1 MGLSAAQSSA
11 FKAASGGFDPQV
23 LNLICVG
30 FVLAAL
36 FLWAAWA
43 LNDVW
48 NGWANE
54 KVRNAALGRFAVKTT
69 ILLVMSIWIF
79 AS

>member
-1 MGLSAAQSSA
+1 MSMTAAQSSA
-11 FKAASGGFDPQV
+11 FKSASGLDPQI
-23 LNLICVG
+23 LSLICIG
-30 FVLAAL
+30 FLLASL

-43 LNDVW
+43 LGDVW

-54 KVRNAALGRFAVKTT
+54 KVRDAAMGRFALRTA
-69 ILLVMSIWIF
+69 ILLVISIWMF

>member
-1 MGLSAAQSSA
+1 MSMTAAQSSA
-11 FKAASGGFDPQV
+11 FKSASGFDPQI

-30 FVLAAL
+30 FLLAAL

-43 LNDVW
+43 LGDVW

-54 KVRNAALGRFAVKTT
+54 KVRDAAMGRFAFRAA
-69 ILLVMSIWIF
+69 ILLVISIWMF

>member
-1 MGLSAAQSSA
+1 MSMSAAQSAA
-11 FKAASGGFDPQV
+11 FKSASDLDPQ
-23 LNLICVG
+23 LLSFICVG
-30 FVLAAL
+30 FLLAIL

-54 KVRNAALGRFAVKTT
+54 KVRDAAMGRFVFRAV
-69 ILLVMSIWIF
+69 ILLVMSIWMF

>member
-1 MGLSAAQSSA
+1 MSMTGGQITA
-11 FKAASGGFDPQV
+11 FKAASDFDPQL

-30 FVLAAL
+30 FLLAAL

-43 LNDVW
+43 AIDVW
-48 NGWANE
+48 SGWANE
-54 KVRNAALGRFAVKTT
+54 KVRSAAFGNFSKRVIF
-69 ILLVMSIWIF
+69 LLIVSIWMF

>member
-1 MGLSAAQSSA
+1 MSMTAAQSSA
-11 FKAASGGFDPQV
+11 FKSASGFDPQI
-23 LNLICVG
+23 LSLICIG
-30 FVLAAL
+30 FLLASL

-54 KVRNAALGRFAVKTT
+54 KVRDAALGRFVFRTML
-69 ILLVMSIWIF
+69 LLVMSIWIF